1 MSLEGNIY
9 NTEFRFC
16 NLKTCP
22 KNILW
27 LSLNSVLKDF
37 FLKKMKPEP
46 LYYELIALAEKLGIT
61 VLEHN
66 FRKAGIKVESGLC
79 KIKGNQH
86 FILDKHKTIH
96 EKNEILASY
105 LTKMPH
111 ENMYVFPALR
121 DFLYKHA
128 QL

>member
-1 MSLEGNIY
+1 LLAERAKS
-9 NTEFRFC
+9 
-16 NLKTCP
+16 
-22 KNILW
+22 
-27 LSLNSVLKDF
+27 DF
-37 FLKKMKPEP
+37 LRVHQKIFLKKMKPES
-46 LYYELIALAEKLGIT
+46 LYQELIALAEKLGIT

-79 KIKGNQH
+79 KIRGKKH
-86 FILDKHKTIH
+86 LFVDKHKTTH
-96 EKNEILASY
+96 EKNEILASC

-121 DFLYKHA
+121 DFLDKHA

>member
-1 MSLEGNIY
+1 
-9 NTEFRFC
+9 
-16 NLKTCP
+16 
-22 KNILW
+22 
-27 LSLNSVLKDF
+27 
-37 FLKKMKPEP
+37 MKPES
-46 LYYELIALAEKLGIT
+46 LYQELIALAEKLGIT

-86 FILDKHKTIH
+86 FVLDKTTH
-96 EKNEILASY
+96 EKNEILASC

-121 DFLYKHA
+121 DFLDKHA